1 MKTQAVS
8 QRQPQ
13 KPGLDAAEVS
23 IFKLTRDQLN
33 KLKAKS
39 KEDGNTVSYS
49 SCEMLAGPACVQS
62 KGTSNGS
69 RNKVVYCDGWKRGET
84 IKQMSFGKYNE
95 VYNTLIQPTSLKL
108 KYKKVL
114 LLRQPKH

>member
-69 RNKVVYCDGWKRGET
+69 RNKVVYCDGWK
-84 IKQMSFGKYNE
+84 QNLM
-95 VYNTLIQPTSLKL
+95 PT
-108 KYKKVL
+108 
-114 LLRQPKH
+114 